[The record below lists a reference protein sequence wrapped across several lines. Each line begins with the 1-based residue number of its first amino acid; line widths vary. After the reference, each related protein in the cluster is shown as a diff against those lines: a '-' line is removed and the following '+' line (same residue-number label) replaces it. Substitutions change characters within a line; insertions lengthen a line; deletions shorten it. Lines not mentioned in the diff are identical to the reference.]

1 VSGSENLADVISR
14 VRDFVEERVIP
25 AEPTLWSGGD
35 EATQLLDGLK
45 AAAKAEGLWALGHPL
60 RLGGGGLS
68 FIDMVHLNGVIGR
81 SYFGQVALGTWSMQ
95 DSIMLDRFGSA
106 EQKRTWLS
114 LLVAGE
120 IRSSIGMTEPDV
132 AGSDP
137 TLMQTHAELDGDEWI
152 VNGRKWFTTGA
163 NVAAFTTVMALTEP
177 DAPHKRLAYSAIIV
191 PTDNPGWRLVR
202 VVPTMGRT
210 TGNHCEIE
218 LRDARVPATN
228 LLGRRGQG
236 LQIAQERLGPGRI
249 FHCMRW
255 LGQAYRAFELLCE
268 RAGSRY
274 AHGSLLA
281 DKGEVQRWIAESA
294 ADIEAHR
301 LMTLDAAHAL
311 NDGRDA
317 SVLISLV
324 KFRGAQMLHTVIDR
338 AIQVHGA
345 MGVTSDTPLEAMY
358 REARYARIYDGP
370 DEVHR
375 MRVAKRLLKDPSLAP
390 WRAADTIR
398 TPHVTAA
405 AATRPGSA

>member
-1 VSGSENLADVISR
+1 VTAPRELTDVLTR
-14 VRDFVEERVIP
+14 VHDFVEERVIP
-25 AEPTLWSGGD
+25 AEQTLWAGGD
-35 EATQLLDGLK
+35 DATHVMADLK
-45 AAAKAEGLWALGHPL
+45 ASAKDEGLWALGHPV

-106 EQKRTWLS
+106 EQKQTWLTR
-114 LLVAGE
+114 LVAGE

-137 TLMQTHAELDGDEWI
+137 TLMQTHAELDGDEWV

-177 DAPHKRLAYSAIIV
+177 DAAHRRQAYSAILV

-218 LRDARVPATN
+218 LRDARVPVTN
-228 LLGRRGQG
+228 LLGERGQG
-236 LQIAQERLGPGRI
+236 LHIAQERLGPGRI

-268 RAGSRY
+268 RANSRY

-301 LMTLDAAHAL
+301 LMTLEAAHAL

-317 SVLISLV
+317 RVLISLV
-324 KFRGAQMLHTVIDR
+324 KFRGAEMLHTVIDR

-345 MGVTSDTPLEAMY
+345 MGVTSDTPLETMY

-375 MRVAKRLLKDPSLAP
+375 MRVAKRLLRDPSLAP
-390 WRAADTIR
+390 WRTTQAR
-398 TPHVTAA
+398 
-405 AATRPGSA
+405 